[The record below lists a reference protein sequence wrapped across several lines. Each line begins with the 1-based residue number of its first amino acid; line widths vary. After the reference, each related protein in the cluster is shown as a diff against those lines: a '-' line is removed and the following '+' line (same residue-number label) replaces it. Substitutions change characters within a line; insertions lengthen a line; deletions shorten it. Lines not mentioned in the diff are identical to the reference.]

1 MNFMNNLGLIG
12 RNDPLFYDKALLS
25 DWLEKELKN

>member
-1 MNFMNNLGLIG
+1 MNFMSNISIVG

-25 DWLEKELKN
+25 DWISKEFKS